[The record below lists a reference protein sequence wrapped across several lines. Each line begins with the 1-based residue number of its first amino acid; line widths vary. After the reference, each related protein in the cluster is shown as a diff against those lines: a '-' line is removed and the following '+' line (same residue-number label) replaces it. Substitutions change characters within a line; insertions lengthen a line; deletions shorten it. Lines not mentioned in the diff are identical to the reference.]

1 MLLLWIV
8 GVILLSQKKILC
20 YSLISIS
27 GWLFAAYLMFTHL
40 SNDRDFIN
48 DKITENAYNI
58 VSQSLQ
64 DTKTDPE
71 IVAQVQDWFAQVQDW
86 FAKGWTAQTGSVTT
100 ICDNDRDKLKQ
111 ILSDSAIVTICRL
124 RI

>member
-1 MLLLWIV
+1 MDGFV
-8 GVILLSQKKILC
+8 VLLSQNKILC
-20 YSLISIS
+20 YSLISVS
-27 GWLFAAYLMFTHL
+27 GWLFAAYLMFMHL
-40 SNDRDFIN
+40 NSDRHFIN

-64 DTKTDPE
+64 DQKTDPE
-71 IVAQVQDWFAQVQDW
+71 IVAQVQGW

-100 ICDNDRDKLKQ
+100 ICDNDREKFKQ

>member
-1 MLLLWIV
+1 M
-8 GVILLSQKKILC
+8 LSQKKILC
-20 YSLISIS
+20 FSLISIL
-27 GWLFAAYLMFTHL
+27 GWLFASYLMVTHL

-48 DKITENAYNI
+48 DKITVNAYNI

-64 DTKTDPE
+64 DKESDHE
-71 IVAQVQDWFAQVQDW
+71 IIKQIQFWFTND
-86 FAKGWTAQTGSVTT
+86 WTAQTGSVTT
-100 ICDNDRDKLKQ
+100 ICNNDRDKLKQ

>member
-1 MLLLWIV
+1 M
-8 GVILLSQKKILC
+8 
-20 YSLISIS
+20 
-27 GWLFAAYLMFTHL
+27 FAAYLIFIHL
-40 SNDRDFIN
+40 NNDRDFIN
-48 DKITENAYNI
+48 DKITVNAYNI

-64 DTKTDPE
+64 NKKSDQE
-71 IVAQVQDWFAQVQDW
+71 IIEQIQFWFAND
-86 FAKGWTAQTGSVTT
+86 WTAQTGSVTT

>member
-1 MLLLWIV
+1 MLLLNVILILWIA
-8 GVILLSQKKILC
+8 GVVLLSQKKILC

-27 GWLFAAYLMFTHL
+27 GWLFAAYLIFIHL
-40 SNDRDFIN
+40 NNDRDFIN
-48 DKITENAYNI
+48 DKITVNAYNI

-64 DTKTDPE
+64 NKKSDQE
-71 IVAQVQDWFAQVQDW
+71 IIEQIQFWFAND
-86 FAKGWTAQTGSVTT
+86 WTAQTGSVTT

>member
-40 SNDRDFIN
+40 NNDRSFIN

-64 DTKTDPE
+64 DKKTDPE
-71 IVAQVQDWFAQVQDW
+71 IIVQIQEW

-100 ICDNDRDKLKQ
+100 ICDNDRDKLKR

>member
-1 MLLLWIV
+1 MLLLNVILILWIA
-8 GVILLSQKKILC
+8 GVVLLSQKKILC

-71 IVAQVQDWFAQVQDW
+71 IVAQVQDWFA
-86 FAKGWTAQTGSVTT
+86 KGWTAQTGSVTT